1 MAARGVHKALT
12 EEIISPREIAAK
24 GVFEVLTEE
33 IISRGESPPVESL
46 WVERRSRT
54 GRAVVRGKV
63 FIDSMWRNNI

>member
-1 MAARGVHKALT
+1 MT

-63 FIDSMWRNNI
+63 FIDAMWRNTI